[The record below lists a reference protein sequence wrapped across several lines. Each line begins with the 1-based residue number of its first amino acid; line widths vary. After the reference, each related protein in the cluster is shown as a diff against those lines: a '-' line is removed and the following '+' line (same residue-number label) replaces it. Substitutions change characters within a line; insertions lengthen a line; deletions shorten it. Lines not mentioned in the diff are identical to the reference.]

1 MKKINFKE
9 VAFLLRQSQNIESV
23 NLIGHLKKHSKTKG
37 IICAA
42 QLLYFS
48 LLDKSLN
55 MPDGNNDA
63 NWIIKPKSFALP
75 NAIRDWMVEIE
86 LEYLLEYFAKSTY
99 KDGLIVLK
107 KSGLIFVDQRNSI
120 HIKFP
125 VSGKM
130 LSPKFAFIS
139 ILSQK
144 KRAKEEHSNEEKVL
158 DKEES
163 IVYNTET
170 ETESE
175 SVIGSSINWDEM

>member
-23 NLIGHLKKHSKTKG
+23 NLISHLKKHSKTKG
-37 IICAA
+37 ITCAA

-63 NWIIKPKSFALP
+63 NWIIKPKSFAVP
-75 NAIRDWMVEIE
+75 NLVMEWMVEID
-86 LEYLLEYFAKSTY
+86 LGYLLELFSKSTY
-99 KDGLIVLK
+99 KEGLAALH

-120 HIKFP
+120 HIKYP
-125 VSGKM
+125 IHGNM

-144 KRAKEEHSNEEKVL
+144 KKAKEKKPNNELEL
-158 DKEES
+158 DKDSEKE
-163 IVYNTET
+163 YNTET
-170 ETESE
+170 EN
-175 SVIGSSINWDEM
+175 VIGSGIDWSSM